1 VDRLLIQK
9 DVSSTQ
15 LIRGCFINT
24 AYTRVY
30 HQYSLYKGV
39 SSIQLIRGCIIN
51 TAYTRVYHQY
61 SLYEGVSSIQLI
73 RGCIIYT
80 AYTRVYHQHSFQL
93 TLLTSATLLWTCQ
106 VLQAMLDDG
115 SNGNSISSSGTLQ
128 DPEVWAV
135 AFIVL
140 LCVRVSVCARVS
152 LCVCMC
158 LCFYMCMHTCTRVCN
173 NGKCECV
180 VCTYM
185 RACLCACLVLKW
197 ISSPLLHTAQAI
209 VHRDQPS
216 CAPSCAVPSQT
227 VSLCFM
233 SSVCSCPCREWA
245 NGSFYP
251 FSPPLCTYLSP
262 LLHVPVTSV
271 HVPICA
277 GHSRAAVGS
286 RGGPS

>member
-1 VDRLLIQK
+1 MEGLSDQ
-9 DVSSTQ
+9 
-15 LIRGCFINT
+15 C
-24 AYTRVY
+24 YY
-30 HQYSLYKGV
+30 HEWTDSLYK
-39 SSIQLIRGCIIN
+39 RMF
-51 TAYTRVYHQY
+51 HQH
-61 SLYEGVSSIQLI
+61 SLYEDVSSIQLI